1 MSQSSTEQFDQLSA
15 NRQAN
20 PQATVFTGHR
30 AIELEEPLIH
40 RGLPQIGETN
50 TRVDHRKGQRQ
61 PVGLDGLA
69 GHPQRQTA
77 DLCELDGVIQQAF
90 QALRDLDVVAEQAI
104 RHTWRDIDLE
114 VQRLA
119 RCVALELRAQCLD
132 HATQAEGVG
141 RGLEFAGLQ
150 FGEGEDAVDHAHHVP
165 RRPRSRLLVVLEF
178 RVHLDRLHQLQ

>member
-1 MSQSSTEQFDQLSA
+1 MSQASTEQFDQLSA
-15 NRQAN
+15 DRQAN

-30 AIELEEPLIH
+30 AVELEEALIH
-40 RGLPQIGETN
+40 RGLPQIGEAN
-50 TRVDHRKGQRQ
+50 ARVDHCKGQGQ
-61 PVGLDGLA
+61 TVGLNGLA
-69 GHPQRQTA
+69 AHPQGQAA
-77 DLCELDGVIQQAF
+77 DPGELDGVIQQAF
-90 QALRDLDVVAEQAI
+90 QALRNLDVIAVQAI

-119 RCVALELRAQCLD
+119 RRVALELRAQSLD